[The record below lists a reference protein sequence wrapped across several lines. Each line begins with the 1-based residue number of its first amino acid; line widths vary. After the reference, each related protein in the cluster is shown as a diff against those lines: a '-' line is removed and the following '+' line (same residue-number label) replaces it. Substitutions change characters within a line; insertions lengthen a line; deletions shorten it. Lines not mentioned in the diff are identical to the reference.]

1 MNAHL
6 TEHQISEALIG
17 DVSEPSRRHLLN
29 CEACRSQLSRFQN
42 ELALFG
48 QAVRNWTEAVAE
60 EPVRVK
66 PARTAT
72 RAWPLPRFAMAGLVT
87 AMLLAGFAWVG
98 TRPTRTIPSAAA
110 PVTDAALLS
119 QVDLEL
125 ARTVPASME
134 PLTKLV
140 TVDQATAAAQAE
152 ETKQ

>member
-66 PARTAT
+66 PARTGT
-72 RAWPLPRFAMAGLVT
+72 HAWPLPRFAMAGLVT